1 LGKTFIFDLHSI
13 LDSLRMNGLRCKL
26 LLFILTVPVFI
37 LSGAVF
43 VVKCDSLGWQVDV
56 YTQKEPING
65 FGFGMPSDA
74 FAPDENVVLFAYVT
88 YNSAPVQ
95 NVLVSYQVYG
105 PPNNVQNVSFNFVA
119 KTNDAGLAQVNF
131 TIPWHDVNSEAV
143 IFGEWT
149 VVAWAENTYDFVCF
163 KVGWIVKVESLRV
176 VDVDPPQ
183 GGLLGVEVSLE
194 NIAMTVKNASLALV
208 LFDSSRQIV
217 GGLVCN
223 LSLDSGCSNFSFTLQ
238 VPLWA
243 VPGWGLVNAAV
254 LTPWGESYSPSVS
267 SSFYISLLG
276 DVNFDGKVD
285 IKDVSTVALAF
296 GAYPGHILW
305 NRVADINKDGKIDIK
320 DVALVSRNFG
330 RHLS

>member
-1 LGKTFIFDLHSI
+1 
-13 LDSLRMNGLRCKL
+13 MNGLRYKL
-26 LLFILTVPVFI
+26 PLLISTVLVLI
-37 LSGAVF
+37 LSEAVLL
-43 VVKCDSLGWQVDV
+43 VKCDLSGWRVDV

-105 PPNNVQNVSFNFVA
+105 PLNNVQNISFNLVA

-131 TIPWHDVNSEAV
+131 TIPWHNVNSEVV

-149 VVAWAENTYDFVCF
+149 VVARAENAFDFVCF
-163 KVGWIVKVESLRV
+163 RVGWIVRVDSLRV

-183 GGLLGVEVSLE
+183 GGWLGVEVSLE

-217 GGLVCN
+217 SRLVRD
-223 LSLDSGCSNFSFTLQ
+223 LSLNAGYSNFSYTLQ

-243 VPGWGLVNAAV
+243 VPGWGSINASV
-254 LTPWGESYSPSVS
+254 FTPLGVPYSPSAS

-276 DVNFDGKVD
+276 DVNCDGKVD
-285 IKDVSTVALAF
+285 IKDVSIVALAF

-305 NRVADINKDGKIDIK
+305 NRVADIDKDGKIDVK
-320 DVALVSRNFG
+320 DVALVSKNFG
-330 RHLS
+330 KHLS